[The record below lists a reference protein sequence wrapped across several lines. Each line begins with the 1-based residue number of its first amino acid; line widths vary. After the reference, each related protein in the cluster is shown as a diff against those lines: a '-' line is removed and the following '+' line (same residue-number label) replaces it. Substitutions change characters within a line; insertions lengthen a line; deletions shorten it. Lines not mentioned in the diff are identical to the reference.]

1 MDEQQQP
8 RQRREATGVRNVAL
22 LLALGL
28 LACPARA
35 QAPEEAPR
43 VLSRTTYAQVLG
55 HPDAQGVAGR
65 VAAAVDEAVPR
76 IAPLVGA
83 QDLSPVQAYVYQD
96 RERFRRATGLPRQS
110 TIVGIATFPEE
121 VIHIDGTGLLASIE
135 KIVPHEVGHV
145 MTARALGPAVLALP
159 RWANEGIAEYVAGE
173 RAAQVDPVALRAI
186 GSGSVLHMRDLD
198 DAIRAGGD
206 SAGLAYAQS
215 ASLVNFLVAE
225 RREPV
230 IADLLAALRETGD
243 FEPALQRSAGFS
255 LPDLESAWRGSLSR
269 RWRWPMLFHSGAPVL
284 LLMLVLFIAGLIRH
298 LIERRRRKEM
308 PEQDW

>member
-1 MDEQQQP
+1 M
-8 RQRREATGVRNVAL
+8 RSIAV
-22 LLALGL
+22 LLALGSL
-28 LACPARA
+28 SCPARA
-35 QAPEEAPR
+35 AAPEEAPR
-43 VLSRTTYAQVLG
+43 VLSRTAYAQVLG

-76 IAPLVGA
+76 IASLVGGR
-83 QDLSPVQAYVYQD
+83 DLRPVQAYVYQD

-110 TIVGIATFPEE
+110 TIVGIATFPDE
-121 VIHIDGTGLLASIE
+121 VIHIDGTGLFASIE

-145 MTARALGPAVLALP
+145 MIGRALGPALFALP

-186 GSGSVLHMRDLD
+186 GRGAALDLRDLD
-198 DAIRAGGD
+198 DAIRSGGER
-206 SAGLAYAQS
+206 AGLAYAQS

-230 IADLLAALRETGD
+230 IADLLAALRERGD
-243 FEPALQRSAGFS
+243 FESALQQSAGFS
-255 LPDLESAWRGSLSR
+255 LPELESAWRGSLSR
-269 RWRWPMLFHSGAPVL
+269 RWRWPMLFQSGAPVL
-284 LLMLVLFIAGLIRH
+284 LLMLVLFIAGLIRYV
-298 LIERRRRKEM
+298 LQRRRRQEM